1 VTCGRRPV
9 TRSLLFLVE
18 DYQRLWAVTGFAER
32 FAARMARPGA
42 ARPGAAGEPMG
53 DPYHAVLAEHHRR
66 RAVMLQAG
74 GLAVDRGPD
83 ELADA
88 LTGFYLSR
96 RLTGARLEGWA
107 PAAIRTIIGAGG
119 AGGGDR

>member
-1 VTCGRRPV
+1 MTRR
-9 TRSLLFLVE
+9 LLFLVE
-18 DYQRLWAVTGFAER
+18 DYQRLWAVAGFAEG
-32 FAARMARPGA
+32 FAAQLASPGV
-42 ARPGAAGEPMG
+42 AGEARG
-53 DPYHAVLAEHHRR
+53 DPYSAVLGEHHRR
-66 RAVMLQAG
+66 LAVMLQAG
-74 GLAVDRGPD
+74 GLAGDRGPD

-96 RLTGARLEGWA
+96 RLTGTRLEGWA

>member
-1 VTCGRRPV
+1 VTSGCGPV
-9 TRSLLFLVE
+9 RNSLLFLVE

-32 FAARMARPGA
+32 FAVRLAWPGA
-42 ARPGAAGEPMG
+42 PELPG
-53 DPYHAVLAEHHRR
+53 DPYRAVLGEHHRKLV
-66 RAVMLQAG
+66 AMLHADGLAG
-74 GLAVDRGPD
+74 GRGPD

-96 RLTGARLEGWA
+96 RLAGAKLAGWA
-107 PAAIRTIIGAGG
+107 PTAIRTIIGPAG

>member
-1 VTCGRRPV
+1 M
-9 TRSLLFLVE
+9 RSLLFLVE
-18 DYQRLWAVTGFAER
+18 DYQRLWAVTDFAER
-32 FAARMARPGA
+32 FAVRLAWPA
-42 ARPGAAGEPMG
+42 AAGEPVG
-53 DPYHAVLAEHHRR
+53 DPYHAVLGEHHRR
-66 RAVMLQAG
+66 LVAMLRAG
-74 GLAVDRGPD
+74 GLAGDRGPD

-107 PAAIRTIIGAGG
+107 PAAIQTIVGAGG

>member
-1 VTCGRRPV
+1 M

-18 DYQRLWAVTGFAER
+18 DYQRLWAVAGFAER
-32 FAARMARPGA
+32 FAAQLAWPGVTT
-42 ARPGAAGEPMG
+42 EPLG
-53 DPYHAVLAEHHRR
+53 DPYRAVLGEHHRR
-66 RAVMLQAG
+66 LVTMLQAG
-74 GLAVDRGPD
+74 DLAGDRGPD

-96 RLTGARLEGWA
+96 RLTGTRLEGWA
-107 PAAIRTIIGAGG
+107 PAAIRTVIRAGG

>member
-1 VTCGRRPV
+1 V
-9 TRSLLFLVE
+9 TRRLLFLVE

-32 FAARMARPGA
+32 FAAQLAWPGA
-42 ARPGAAGEPMG
+42 AAESTD
-53 DPYHAVLAEHHRR
+53 DPYRAVLGEHHRR
-66 RAVMLQAG
+66 LVAMLHAG
-74 GLAVDRGPD
+74 GVAGDRGPD

-96 RLTGARLEGWA
+96 RLTGTQLEGWA
-107 PAAIRTIIGAGG
+107 PAAIRTVLGAGG

>member
-1 VTCGRRPV
+1 MG
-9 TRSLLFLVE
+9 SLLFLVE

-32 FAARMARPGA
+32 FALRLAWPGA
-42 ARPGAAGEPMG
+42 VGEPLG
-53 DPYHAVLAEHHRR
+53 DPYHAVLGEHHRR
-66 RAVMLQAG
+66 LAAMLHAG
-74 GLAVDRGPD
+74 DVAGDRGPD